1 MTNLQVSNRKNNEQR
16 IGKNIENTVEN
27 IRKKSVGIVC
37 KVAKKISQKCQK
49 KRPKF
54 YATVVLITWWQPLKS
69 VNIEFKEVLKDFHK
83 EQIFDTIW

>member
-37 KVAKKISQKCQK
+37 KVAKKISQKCPKKTAKILRNSGLNNLMTASQK
-49 KRPKF
+49 CKHR
-54 YATVVLITWWQPLKS
+54 VQGS
-69 VNIEFKEVLKDFHK
+69 FKGFSQRTD
-83 EQIFDTIW
+83 I